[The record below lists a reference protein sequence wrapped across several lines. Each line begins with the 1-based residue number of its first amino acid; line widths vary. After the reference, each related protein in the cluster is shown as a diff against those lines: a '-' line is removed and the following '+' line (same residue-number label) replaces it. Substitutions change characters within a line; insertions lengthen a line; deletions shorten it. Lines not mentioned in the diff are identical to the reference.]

1 MFVPGAQKP
10 QSQGLSGGLHSF
22 TWTKSCR
29 DSRVPVWKAKG
40 AITSMLGFLFGVGLT
55 LYFINRYRRGGFR
68 SGGRRM
74 RRRRREWILNRLSA
88 HLETTPSQDRVLEDV
103 VDDLMGV
110 VTEERGAFLSARGT
124 LADALGA
131 ETFDSGPLDEL
142 REQQDASLNRV
153 HDAAREA
160 LEKVHAVLN
169 YEQRTRLAAFMSGG
183 DHDHRRRRWRRRSHL
198 YAA

>member
-1 MFVPGAQKP
+1 
-10 QSQGLSGGLHSF
+10 
-22 TWTKSCR
+22 
-29 DSRVPVWKAKG
+29 
-40 AITSMLGFLFGVGLT
+40 MLGFLFGVGLT
-55 LYFINRYRRGGFR
+55 LFFINRHRRGGFQ

-88 HLETTPSQDRVLEDV
+88 HLDTTPPQDHVLEDV

-110 VTEERGAFLSARGT
+110 VAEERGAFLSARGT

-131 ETFDSGPLDEL
+131 ETFDGEALNEL
-142 REQQDASLNRV
+142 RERQGASLNRV

-160 LEKVHAVLN
+160 LEKVHTVLN
-169 YEQRTRLAAFMSGG
+169 YEQRTRLAAFMSRG
-183 DHDHRRRRWRRRSHL
+183 DHGHRRRRWRRRSHL